1 MVEYAQIECSRCF
14 GIFPGNVM
22 RRSVRKVEV
31 GRTVQDSN
39 PFDVDS
45 VMHSLKTAKT
55 HYGMSEVVL
64 CPSCRSKIRSG
75 KFIKLVLFI
84 AVVGAALYF
93 YLDRSS
99 FRLTDI
105 RSEDVSTDDVATAG
119 TDQEVAEPMAFDP
132 MDDLATEP
140 VPESDYATSGDV
152 PNPASTDED
161 LTSNLPATAI
171 SDVLT
176 SVVSQPVPLGN
187 SSNWANTNDYPRE
200 ALKDGREGNA
210 TFKLTID
217 ERGRVTTCSIV
228 ASSGSADLDDATCSN
243 VQKRARFEPA
253 TDANG
258 NAVQSAYTNTVRWQ
272 IPS

>member
-22 RRSVRKVEV
+22 RSSSRSVEV

-55 HYGMSEVVL
+55 HYGTSEVIL
-64 CPSCRSKIRSG
+64 CPNCRSKIRSG

-93 YLDRSS
+93 YLDKSS
-99 FRLTDI
+99 FRLTDVQ
-105 RSEDVSTDDVATAG
+105 SEAVSPDSVAADG
-119 TDQEVAEPMAFDP
+119 TDQEVAEPMAFDAT
-132 MDDLATEP
+132 DDLAKEP
-140 VPESDYATSGDV
+140 VPETDDATTRDV
-152 PNPASTDED
+152 VDAMPTDEY
-161 LTSNLPATAI
+161 LTSNLPAAAI
-171 SDVLT
+171 SYVLT
-176 SVVSQPVPLGN
+176 SVVNPPVPRGN
-187 SSNWANTNDYPRE
+187 PGNWANTNDYPRD
-200 ALKDGREGNA
+200 ALQDGREGRT
-210 TFKLTID
+210 TFTVAID
-217 ERGRVTTCSIV
+217 ERGRVTTCRIV
-228 ASSGSADLDDATCSN
+228 ESSGSADLDDATCSN

-253 TDANG
+253 TDADG